1 MNQIVIKD
9 HQIQGVL
16 PKGISFDDQILTI
29 SKNQTFEEPI
39 KITLKD
45 DNNESLEIVVG
56 ESSEVK
62 IILEIASTDINPNN
76 YNIKL
81 TGKPNANV
89 KYLLVCDLAS
99 KNANL
104 QHYFIAERDA
114 QLDLVGGFVS
124 NVINAKMN
132 ARLVGQG
139 ANVKLRAV
147 AISSTDN
154 NQVIDIEIVH
164 AAPYSTGTMHNI
176 AIANA
181 NGRVILNG
189 VEKILKGMKK
199 ADAYQSL
206 KGIIASDNA
215 IIEVN
220 PILLI
225 DEYDVKAGHGATI
238 GKLDENSVYYLMSR
252 GLARK
257 VAERL
262 MINGFLNPIIQE
274 ITDEPLKE
282 RFVSLVNQRL

>member
-16 PKGISFDDQILTI
+16 PKGMTFDDQILSI
-29 SKNQTFEEPI
+29 SKNLTFEEPI

-114 QLDLVGGFVS
+114 QLDLVGG
-124 NVINAKMN
+124 
-132 ARLVGQG
+132 
-139 ANVKLRAV
+139 
-147 AISSTDN
+147 
-154 NQVIDIEIVH
+154 
-164 AAPYSTGTMHNI
+164 
-176 AIANA
+176 
-181 NGRVILNG
+181 
-189 VEKILKGMKK
+189 
-199 ADAYQSL
+199 
-206 KGIIASDNA
+206 
-215 IIEVN
+215 
-220 PILLI
+220 
-225 DEYDVKAGHGATI
+225 
-238 GKLDENSVYYLMSR
+238 
-252 GLARK
+252 
-257 VAERL
+257 
-262 MINGFLNPIIQE
+262 
-274 ITDEPLKE
+274 
-282 RFVSLVNQRL
+282 